1 MKEHIH
7 SLKQQLRNKHFVIE
21 SLLANLQHQS
31 YNTSLSNGNQNLVK
45 KHEGNID
52 LLCPAEVDDSF
63 ESIKDIT
70 ESIENNKEG
79 FQRDKMTNSNNTN
92 GKNIVSTD
100 KNGYSTNKISKEN
113 QSCENSGTFLQ
124 DQSKQMQ
131 SSIKLGDNRPNAT
144 AQKNDTP
151 EQRKTLIILAD
162 SVIKHVRGCD
172 FLHSLENCK
181 VHVKN
186 FAGAR
191 VKYM

>member
-1 MKEHIH
+1 MKEHID

-21 SLLANLQHQS
+21 SLLANLQHYS

-52 LLCPAEVDDSF
+52 FLCPAEVDDSF

-79 FQRDKMTNSNNTN
+79 FQTDKMTN
-92 GKNIVSTD
+92 GKNIVSTN
-100 KNGYSTNKISKEN
+100 KNGNSTNKISKEN
-113 QSCENSGTFLQ
+113 QSCDNSGTSLQ
-124 DQSKQMQ
+124 VQSKQMQ
-131 SSIKLGDNRPNAT
+131 SLIKLGDNRPNAT

-151 EQRKTLIILAD
+151 EQRNTLIILGD
-162 SVIKHVRGCD
+162 SVIKHVRGYD
-172 FLHSLENCK
+172 FLHLLENCK
-181 VHVKN
+181 VHVEN
-186 FAGAR
+186 FVGAR